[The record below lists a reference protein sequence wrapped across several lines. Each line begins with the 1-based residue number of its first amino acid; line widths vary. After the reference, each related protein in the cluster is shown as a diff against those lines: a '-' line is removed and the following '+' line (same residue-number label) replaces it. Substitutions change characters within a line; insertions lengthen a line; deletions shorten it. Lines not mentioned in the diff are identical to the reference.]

1 MNGRILRKQ
10 GFRGSVLE
18 LDQSIRDGIVRLGD
32 EAQAI
37 FAAQDEK
44 LWNEAAGPDFLQKI
58 VAGAVVLKR
67 AGLQT
72 DKLIV
77 LWDDGAH
84 LAFITCCALALVA
97 ARLDREVVKILR
109 ESILLLAMCC
119 PIEVKIRALPPW
131 ARLPPN
137 LQANPDVQR
146 QYMNFRPSPDDRHDV
161 TIADALILY
170 GIFQQDDSAPFEVA
184 RFELN
189 AATEGFRNAIRKL
202 REAGEK

>member
-10 GFRGSVLE
+10 GFRGSILQ
-18 LDQSIRDGIVRLGD
+18 LDQSIRDGMVRLGV
-32 EAQAI
+32 EAQAV

-72 DKLIV
+72 DEFMV

-109 ESILLLAMCC
+109 ESMLPLAMCC
-119 PIEVKIRALPPW
+119 PIEVKISALPPW
-131 ARLPPN
+131 AHLPPN

-146 QYMNFRPSPDDRHDV
+146 QYRNFRPASNDRRDV
-161 TIADALILY
+161 SIADALILY
-170 GIFQQDDSAPFEVA
+170 GIFQQDDSVPFQA
-184 RFELN
+184 TRSELKL
-189 AATEGFRNAIRKL
+189 ATEGFRNAIHKL
-202 REAGEK
+202 RQTGEK